1 MIFQPHRYSRTQAFL
16 QDFAISLDKA
26 DDVTLL
32 EIYAAS
38 EKPIAGISAALIA
51 ERMERGHFIPN
62 FAEAADRIVEIAAP
76 GDVIVTLG
84 AGDVNSLAPIIAEGL
99 LRRYE

>member
-1 MIFQPHRYSRTQAFL
+1 L
-16 QDFAISLDKA
+16 EKFAIALDKA

-38 EKPIAGISAALIA
+38 ERPIPGVSASLIA
-51 ERMERGHFIPN
+51 DRMERGRFIPN
-62 FAEAADRIVEIAAP
+62 FAEATDRVIDLAAP
-76 GDVIVTLG
+76 GDLIVTLG

-99 LRRYE
+99 RKRFESQQI